1 MTLIFSQQY
10 PAGTTVPEPREA
22 PIEMFMDGSGNICQK
37 LYKAKITS
45 ICYMRFDGNDLVVM
59 RDDGRW
65 FVLFSSTKAT
75 AKETSIST
83 DCYFSPIQMKRDL
96 RTDNTQQDA
105 Y

>member
-1 MTLIFSQQY
+1 
-10 PAGTTVPEPREA
+10 
-22 PIEMFMDGSGNICQK
+22 
-37 LYKAKITS
+37 
-45 ICYMRFDGNDLVVM
+45 MRFDGNDLVVM

-65 FVLFSSTKAT
+65 FVLFNSAKAT

>member
-1 MTLIFSQQY
+1 
-10 PAGTTVPEPREA
+10 
-22 PIEMFMDGSGNICQK
+22 
-37 LYKAKITS
+37 
-45 ICYMRFDGNDLVVM
+45 MRFDGNDLVVM

-75 AKETSIST
+75 AKETNIST